1 MPFRYPTEIGGQGK
15 PITEGES
22 EKIAQD
28 ARWRSMIKKE
38 EATPALPLPPK
49 KKILPGTPWELPAE
63 SPFLTPEQ
71 QKWFI

>member
-38 EATPALPLPPK
+38 EATPALPL
-49 KKILPGTPWELPAE
+49 ELPAE